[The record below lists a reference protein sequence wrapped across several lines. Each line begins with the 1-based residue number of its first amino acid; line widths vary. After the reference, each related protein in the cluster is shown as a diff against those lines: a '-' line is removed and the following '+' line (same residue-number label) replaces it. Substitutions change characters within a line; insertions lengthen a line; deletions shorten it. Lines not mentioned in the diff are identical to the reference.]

1 MYDED
6 EDWNEFLGL
15 LDQFLWFAVGG
26 IMWNYPL
33 KVMIGLKLRWNLIPK
48 LRISV

>member
-15 LDQFLWFAVGG
+15 LDRFLWFAVGG

-33 KVMIGLKLRWNLIPK
+33 KVMIGL
-48 LRISV
+48 

>member
-26 IMWNYPL
+26 IMWNYPF
-33 KVMIGLKLRWNLIPK
+33 KGYDWFKIKMESNPQT
-48 LRISV
+48 